1 MLQANLCHFP
11 LCTTSAQSPLMVR
24 ELKDVEVMAPD
35 EACFECEVSAP
46 VLRAPAWTLNG
57 DPLQPSSRVLLEKMG
72 TVHRLTLR
80 QTTPDMSGEVEF
92 TSGKAKSRAQLRVLS
107 KSKE

>member
-1 MLQANLCHFP
+1 
-11 LCTTSAQSPLMVR
+11 MVR

-46 VLRAPAWTLNG
+46 VVKSPVWSLNG
-57 DPLQPSSRVLLEKMG
+57 EPLEPSSQVCLERVG

-80 QTTPDMSGEVEF
+80 QTSPDMNGVVEF
-92 TSGKAKSRAQLRVLS
+92 TVGKAKSRAQLRVLS
-107 KSKE
+107 K